1 VRRSSFSAARVE
13 ACGLLREISMS
24 KNERDLRSPHRI
36 VEERIAAIKASIAA
50 RTAELAER
58 IQRVRNVADA
68 RALIARHPWATVGIG
83 LAAGLLVGQ
92 SFAPRRLTSG
102 GAEPHRGVLGATL
115 RALAVTL
122 ATNYARHLGERWMI
136 ERSERA
142 HPHGVA
148 PERAVPTHDREHL
161 S

>member
-1 VRRSSFSAARVE
+1 
-13 ACGLLREISMS
+13 LLREISMS
-24 KNERDLRSPHRI
+24 KNERDLRSPHRL

-58 IQRVRNVADA
+58 VQRIRNVGDA
-68 RALIARHPWATVGIG
+68 RALIVRHPWASVGIG
-83 LAAGLLVGQ
+83 LAAGLLMGA

-102 GAEPHRGVLGATL
+102 SDPHAGVLGATI

-122 ATNYARHLGERWMI
+122 ATTYARRLGERWMV
-136 ERSERA
+136 EHGGRA
-142 HPHGVA
+142 QAHGVA
-148 PERAVPTHDREHL
+148 PEHPAPARSRDTEHL